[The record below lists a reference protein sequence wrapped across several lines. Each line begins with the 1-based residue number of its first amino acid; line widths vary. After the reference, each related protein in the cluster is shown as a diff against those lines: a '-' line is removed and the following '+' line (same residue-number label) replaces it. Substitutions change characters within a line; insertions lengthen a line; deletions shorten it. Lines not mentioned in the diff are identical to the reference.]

1 MECEYLQKLFRLL
14 NPNVKAFSAD
24 TIHDDVIKLYKEE
37 KIKIQHILQVFVF
50 LFTFFLFT

>member
-14 NPNVKAFSAD
+14 NVKAFSAD
-24 TIHDDVIKLYKEE
+24 TIRDDVIKLYKEE

>member
-24 TIHDDVIKLYKEE
+24 TIRDDVIKLYKEE